1 MGLHETE
8 WPFIIDL
15 LEHDHKLV
23 WIKHAYQTLVELYN
37 AFATLTVTSTT
48 ATVNWVWWWYNYE
61 RWKRCLHDI

>member
-48 ATVNWVWWWYNYE
+48 ATVNWVWW
-61 RWKRCLHDI
+61 